1 MTSSDLIK
9 PFFVNSIAKSG
20 THLLRPLLEGVPNL
34 KHDAFIYPGHLHQ
47 LDEHRKILSK
57 LKPNHFANG
66 HLFHSQE
73 YVQMIKQLH
82 LKQLFLYRDPRDIVV
97 SYAYFFMRFPDHP
110 YRRFFTENNMS
121 VKERCS
127 YFINGNLTGGL
138 VRPNINNW
146 YRKFLGWKNE
156 DGVLPISYESL
167 VHSDFSQKEQLARIL
182 HYLNVDKQSLE
193 IDKVIE
199 QMQRNADPSKSL
211 TYRKG
216 TSGDWQKEFDAD
228 LKSDFKT
235 VAGDL
240 LIELGYEKNKNW

>member
-1 MTSSDLIK
+1 MIK
-9 PFFVNSIAKSG
+9 PFVVNSVAKSG
-20 THLLRPLLEGVPNL
+20 THLLRPLIEGVPNI
-34 KHDAFIYPGHLHQ
+34 KHDAFIYPGHLYQ
-47 LDEHRKILSK
+47 LDEHKKLLST

-73 YVQMIKQLH
+73 YVQMFKQLH

-110 YRRFFTENNMS
+110 YRQYFTENNMS

-127 YFINGNLTGGL
+127 YFINGNLTGQL
-138 VRPNINNW
+138 TRTDIDKW
-146 YRKFLGWKNE
+146 YRRFLGWKKE
-156 DGVLPISYESL
+156 EGVLPISYESL
-167 VHSDFSQKEQLARIL
+167 VHSDLSQKEQLTKIL
-182 HYLNVDKQSLE
+182 LYLNEDKQVLE
-193 IDKVIE
+193 IERVIE

-216 TSGDWQKEFDAD
+216 SSGDWQKEFDAE
-228 LKSDFKT
+228 LKRDFKV

-240 LIELGYEKNKNW
+240 LIELGYEKDKSW